1 MDKLTLTDE
10 MDGWLREADHLYM
23 PERIVKFRREFL
35 LPIEDAKV
43 LLRIFVGRVFN
54 EEDAG
59 DYEEL
64 K

>member
-10 MDGWLREADHLYM
+10 MDGWLREADHMYM
-23 PERIVKFRREFL
+23 DERIVKFRREFGL
-35 LPIEDAKV
+35 TSSVACGV
-43 LLRIFVGRVFN
+43 LGQFNARVFD

-64 K
+64 E